1 MSESSTPTGGK
12 QEKTMSSRLLTMK
25 VHILSLAFSHSLL
38 ILSFQFMQRAA
49 ASVSK
54 STILNP
60 INSPHDPNGH
70 PAKRQMLSPPGIQTP
85 DLDVSSP
92 RSLYGSD
99 DLNSPR
105 TGDRSTKFR
114 PQIYGG
120 NTAETPWVLNL
131 PRNVDMIH
139 QTISMQETTS
149 SQEDVVGR
157 RTFGNFKKKTT
168 EKVIATEDGDE
179 GDSLG
184 SGDLDGDFEQHSSRM
199 YGKISQNGVE
209 FISKRKKSPDNDRM
223 DSIRLKKLKNGGIS
237 AASGMR
243 QPGFDRRKYTK
254 DKRIS

>member
-1 MSESSTPTGGK
+1 
-12 QEKTMSSRLLTMK
+12 
-25 VHILSLAFSHSLL
+25 
-38 ILSFQFMQRAA
+38 
-49 ASVSK
+49 
-54 STILNP
+54 
-60 INSPHDPNGH
+60 
-70 PAKRQMLSPPGIQTP
+70 
-85 DLDVSSP
+85 
-92 RSLYGSD
+92 
-99 DLNSPR
+99 
-105 TGDRSTKFR
+105 
-114 PQIYGG
+114 
-120 NTAETPWVLNL
+120 
-131 PRNVDMIH
+131 MIH

-184 SGDLDGDFEQHSSRM
+184 SGALDGDFEQHSSRM

-209 FISKRKKSPDNDRM
+209 SISKRKKSPDNDRM

-243 QPGFDRRKYTK
+243 QPRFDRRKYTK

>member
-1 MSESSTPTGGK
+1 M
-12 QEKTMSSRLLTMK
+12 M
-25 VHILSLAFSHSLL
+25 
-38 ILSFQFMQRAA
+38 SFQFMQRAA
-49 ASVSK
+49 ASASK
-54 STILNP
+54 STIP
-60 INSPHDPNGH
+60 TPNSPHDLNGH
-70 PAKRQMLSPPGIQTP
+70 PAKRQKLSSSGIQTP
-85 DLDVSSP
+85 DLDLSSP

-105 TGDRSTKFR
+105 TGDRSTKFT

-120 NTAETPWVLNL
+120 NTAETPWMLNL

-157 RTFGNFKKKTT
+157 RTFGNFKKKTA
-168 EKVIATEDGDE
+168 EKVIATEDGDDD
-179 GDSLG
+179 DSLG

-209 FISKRKKSPDNDRM
+209 SISKRKKSPDNDRV
-223 DSIRLKKLKNGGIS
+223 DIIRLKKLKTDGIS

-243 QPGFDRRKYTK
+243 QPDFDRRKYTK
-254 DKRIS
+254 DKRKP